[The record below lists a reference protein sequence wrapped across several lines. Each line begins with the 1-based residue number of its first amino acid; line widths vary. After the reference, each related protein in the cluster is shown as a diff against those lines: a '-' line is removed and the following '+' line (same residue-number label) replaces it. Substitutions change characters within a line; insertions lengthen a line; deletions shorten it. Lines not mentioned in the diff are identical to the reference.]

1 MERIGPLPKS
11 ETPREESATSSGD
24 THRARSHR
32 RGRSRSELHDRI
44 EKLEKRRLVLTVS
57 LVALAVICLGLA
69 IGFFL
74 ARSAASEAQLAGEAQ
89 RNRLELSVRESATRL
104 AAVQR
109 DLQEAQARIKEMVDE
124 RIPGL
129 GALVLNRP
137 VPVRQ
142 HFIRDISFGQVA
154 DAEARGGLEYKVV
167 IENTSSA
174 PIKPALSVQFF
185 DEVGVQLGD
194 SRPIEMRGDD
204 APLLRAG
211 EIRSYFAVF
220 DPPGSATPSY
230 FRIVASK

>member
-1 MERIGPLPKS
+1 
-11 ETPREESATSSGD
+11 
-24 THRARSHR
+24 
-32 RGRSRSELHDRI
+32 
-44 EKLEKRRLVLTVS
+44 
-57 LVALAVICLGLA
+57 
-69 IGFFL
+69 
-74 ARSAASEAQLAGEAQ
+74 
-89 RNRLELSVRESATRL
+89 
-104 AAVQR
+104 
-109 DLQEAQARIKEMVDE
+109 MVDE

-129 GALVLNRP
+129 GEVVLKRP
-137 VPVRQ
+137 VPIRQ
-142 HFIRDISFGQVA
+142 HFIRDISFAQVS
-154 DAEARGGLEYKVV
+154 DAERGGLEYKVV